1 MQKTGLV
8 LEGGAKR
15 GIYTAGV
22 LDVFLENGITFD
34 GVIGVSAGAIH
45 GCSYVAKQKERSIRY
60 NMKYGNDYRF
70 MSFRSLLLTGNIV
83 DTKFCYHDLPEK
95 LDPFDNKTFMDSN
108 TKFYVVVSNIE
119 TGKPEYIHCKD
130 LFKEIDYLRASASMP
145 FVSQIVNLNNNKY
158 LDGGICDSI
167 PLQGAK
173 TLGFTKNIVIA
184 TRPEGY
190 RKKPF
195 KAKWL
200 ANLIYRKYPNFIKTI
215 LNRHTM
221 YNNEI
226 EEIEKLAQ
234 KEEILLIRPSKF
246 INISKMEPNLD
257 IVKEMYELGR
267 QDATNMLDKVK
278 QFLAQITN
286 Q

>member
-1 MQKTGLV
+1 MKMQKTGLV

-22 LDVFLENGITFD
+22 LDVFLENGIEFD

-45 GCSYVAKQKERSIRY
+45 GCSYVAKQVGRSIRY

-95 LDPFDNKTFMDSN
+95 LDIFDNETFMKSKSD
-108 TKFYVVVSNIE
+108 FYVVVSNVE
-119 TGKPEYIHCKD
+119 TGNPEYILCKD
-130 LFKEIDYLRASASMP
+130 MFAEIDYLRASASMP
-145 FVSQIVNLNNNKY
+145 FVSKIVQLGNKKY

-167 PLQGAK
+167 PLQASK
-173 TLGFTKNIVIA
+173 KLGFTKNVVIA
-184 TRPEGY
+184 TRPQGY
-190 RKKPF
+190 SKKPF
-195 KAKWL
+195 KLKWL
-200 ANLIYRKYPNFIKTI
+200 AKLIYGKYPNFIQALI
-215 LNRHTM
+215 NRHIM
-221 YNNEI
+221 YNNEVENI
-226 EEIEKLAQ
+226 ENLAEKGEI
-234 KEEILLIRPSKF
+234 ILIRPSKF

-267 QDATNMLDKVK
+267 QDGLNALDKVRK
-278 QFLAQITN
+278 FLA
-286 Q
+286 